1 MSDRVGSDRVG
12 SRRNVS
18 GRVGSG
24 RIASDRVG
32 SCRIVIT
39 TLVSL
44 HIRMFSLTSTHGR
57 QENKARDVQ
66 SCSAHADSWC
76 SVICKKLKKI
86 FQLNNETK
94 RTNIKN
100 RTCDD
105 CHLVFYVPAS
115 IANVLLVFGRVELLL
130 FTDIVSYLHFVGGTY
145 TIPKNTRVTRTRIFK
160 FLKLFVQQRQL
171 GFHFRFP
178 LPSFDGSLK

>member
-1 MSDRVGSDRVG
+1 MAYNKIFWGFETFWSFFVFESDRVG

-24 RIASDRVG
+24 RRVG

-57 QENKARDVQ
+57 QENETRDVQ
-66 SCSAHADSWC
+66 SCSAHVDSWC

-86 FQLNNETK
+86 FQLNETE

-105 CHLVFYVPAS
+105 CHLVFYVSAS

-130 FTDIVSYLHFVGGTY
+130 FTDIVSYLRFVGGT
-145 TIPKNTRVTRTRIFK
+145 
-160 FLKLFVQQRQL
+160 
-171 GFHFRFP
+171 
-178 LPSFDGSLK
+178 